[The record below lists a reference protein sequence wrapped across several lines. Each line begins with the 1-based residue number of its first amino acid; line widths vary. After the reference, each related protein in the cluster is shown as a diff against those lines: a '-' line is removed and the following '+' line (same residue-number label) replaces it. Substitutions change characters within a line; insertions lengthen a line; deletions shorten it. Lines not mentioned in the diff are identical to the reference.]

1 MGNLRRM
8 TKVLV
13 IDDDMAQRLILRSSL
28 EAYGYEVHEAENG
41 SEGLE
46 KIFENPDIRLLLTDL
61 AMPIMDG
68 YEMIRAIRQKELR
81 YTYIIV
87 LTSMDDRDS
96 LLRALSMGADDYL
109 TKPVF
114 PDELKLRLESGTRLL
129 KLESQEELIFSLA
142 KLAEFRSDETGY
154 HLERVQH
161 YTRIIGTDISK
172 HHPEFELSLSTAE
185 EYARVSPLHDIGKVA
200 IPDRILHKPGKLD
213 ADEWEIMKTH
223 AGIGGKLIRE
233 IYEKTGSPYLWFAYE
248 IAMFHH
254 EKFDGSGYPAGKKGD
269 EIPLVAR
276 IMALTDVYD
285 ALTSDRCYK
294 RAFSHEKAKSIIIE
308 GKGMHFDPKI
318 VDAFLRQEE
327 AFLAIK
333 AKFQDTEEGLVTK
346 AHFV

>member
-1 MGNLRRM
+1 M

-28 EAYGYEVHEAENG
+28 EAYGYEVREAENG

-46 KIFENPDIRLLLTDL
+46 KIFEDPDIRLLLTDL
-61 AMPIMDG
+61 AMPVMDG
-68 YEMIRAIRQKELR
+68 YEMIKAVRQKELR

-154 HLERVQH
+154 HLERVQL
-161 YTRIIGTDISK
+161 YTRVIGSDISK
-172 HHPEFELSLSTAE
+172 QHPELKLSLSTTE
-185 EYARVSPLHDIGKVA
+185 EYSRLSPLHDIGKVA
-200 IPDRILHKPGKLD
+200 IPDNILHKPGKLT
-213 ADEWEIMKTH
+213 DEEFEIMKTH
-223 AGIGGKLIRE
+223 ASIGGKLIKE
-233 IYEKTGSPYLWFAYE
+233 IYEKTGSPYLWFAYQ

-254 EKFDGSGYPAGKKGD
+254 EKYNGSGYPFGKKGD

-276 IMALTDVYD
+276 IMAVTDVND

-294 RAFSHEKAKSIIIE
+294 KAFPHEKAKSIIVE
-308 GKGMHFDPKI
+308 GKGEHFDPII
-318 VDAFLRQEE
+318 VDSFLRQEE
-327 AFLAIK
+327 SFLAIK
-333 AKFQDTEEGLVTK
+333 AKFQDKEGWTE
-346 AHFV
+346 ARQQIQ